1 MSKNL
6 APSGYPKV
14 CDTTLARALALG
26 RVEHDLRA
34 ANPDLDFYLVG
45 QAHFGQPGFAFI
57 EVDGIDGIDDQAAGR
72 RIRKEAGE
80 RLQNLGFPVELIDN
94 KDVFHI
100 TAISPDEGAT

>member
-1 MSKNL
+1 MPDANQNT
-6 APSGYPKV
+6 
-14 CDTTLARALALG
+14 DRLARPLALG

-57 EVDGIDGIDDQAAGR
+57 EVDGIDDQAARR
-72 RIRKEAGE
+72 RILKEAGE
-80 RLQNLGFPVELIDN
+80 RLQDLGFPVELIDN